1 MRTIC
6 HLGHIWERMT
16 TGAKEAEMSGKGG
29 REGEVKTAHTGR
41 GTGASSGP
49 PRVAGRSTCARVCVR
64 MRVCVLARGT
74 PTFPPALSAAF
85 LCPVFALARAEN
97 RGPCLPTLPVP
108 LVQV

>member
-1 MRTIC
+1 
-6 HLGHIWERMT
+6 
-16 TGAKEAEMSGKGG
+16 MSGKGG

-49 PRVAGRSTCARVCVR
+49 PRVAGHSTCARVCVC